1 MNNEWFLRPRTHE
14 QIKGSKIAEDLDLH
28 LVVANLL
35 VQRGIAS
42 TQEARA
48 FMWPSLDQLYDPF
61 VMDNML
67 DAVNR
72 LNQAL
77 ERREKILIYGD
88 YDADGITAVALV
100 YKCLRRYTS
109 ALDYYI
115 PDRYDEGSGFSFQGA
130 QYAIDNN
137 YSLVIALDCGVKS
150 IEQIAFAKE
159 HGVDVIV
166 CDHHR
171 PDNTIPPAVA
181 ILDTKCPGSSYPFD
195 HLCGCGV
202 AFKFMQGFLQ
212 HNGLPLSAIEDLLD
226 LVAVS
231 IAADIVPIIGENRIL
246 AHRGLQ
252 QINHTPS
259 PGIKGIMDICGL
271 RDKKNVSAGDLIFK
285 IGPLLNAS
293 GRMENGKESVALLL
307 LSDRDE
313 VIEKSKELN
322 RYNDERR
329 EVDRQTTEEAHAAI
343 LAQGLDKHKAIIV
356 FNPNFHKGVIGIV
369 ASRLS
374 EFYHRPAIVLTQ
386 SAEFVTG
393 SARSHDFFD
402 VYRVVEECRDLVE
415 NFGGHPY
422 AVGLSLRPE
431 NLPAF
436 TQRFLA
442 IVNAQDFVIAPRI
455 SIDAPLPLCQ
465 VTPKLLA
472 DLKRLSPFGQENQVP
487 IFYTLNV
494 RDVGKCRLVGKD
506 NEHLRFDVIDD
517 TSDTPV
523 NAIAFNMA
531 QYFEL
536 VASKE
541 PFHICYTVEEFGFRS
556 SGIQLLIKDI
566 RTSDPFVT
574 PP

>member
-1 MNNEWFLRPRTHE
+1 MNNEWFLQPCTQE
-14 QIKGSKIAEDLDLH
+14 QPDKGNKIAEDLSLH
-28 LVVANLL
+28 PVIASLL
-35 VQRGIAS
+35 VQRGITS
-42 TQEARA
+42 TEEART
-48 FMWPSLDQLYDPF
+48 FMWPSMEQLYDPF
-61 VMDNML
+61 VMDNMQA
-67 DAVNR
+67 AVER
-72 LNQAL
+72 LNGSL

-130 QYAIDNN
+130 QYAIDNDCL
-137 YSLVIALDCGVKS
+137 LVITLDCGVKS
-150 IEQIAFAKE
+150 VEQIAYAKE

-171 PDNTIPPAVA
+171 PDEAMPPAVA
-181 ILDTKCPGSSYPFD
+181 VLDTKCQGSTYPFD

-212 HNGLPLSAIEDLLD
+212 HNGLPLSTIEDLLD

-231 IAADIVPIIGENRIL
+231 IAADIVPIVGENRIL

-252 QINHTPS
+252 QINRAPS

-271 RDKKNVSAGDLIFK
+271 GDKKNISTGDLIFK

-307 LSDRDE
+307 LSDREE

-329 EVDRQTTEEAHAAI
+329 EVDRRTTEEAHAAI
-343 LAQGLDKHKAIIV
+343 LAGELDKHKSIIV

-374 EFYHRPAIVLTQ
+374 ESYHRPVIVLTQ

-393 SARSHDFFD
+393 SARSHGFFD
-402 VYRVVEECRDLVE
+402 VYQVVEECRDLVE

-422 AVGLSLRPE
+422 AVGLSLRAE

-436 TQRFLA
+436 TERFQS
-442 IVNAQDFVIAPRI
+442 IVDARDFVIAPRI
-455 SIDAPLPLCQ
+455 AIDAPLSLCD
-465 VTPKLLA
+465 VTPKLLT

-487 IFYTLNV
+487 VFYTLNV
-494 RDVGKCRLVGKD
+494 RDTGKCRCVGKES
-506 NEHLRFDVIDD
+506 EHLRFDVIDN
-517 TSDTPV
+517 SIRTPV
-523 NAIAFNMA
+523 NAIAFNMG

-536 VASKE
+536 VSSKE
-541 PFHICYTVEEFGFRS
+541 PFHICYTVEEFGFRT

-566 RTSDPFVT
+566 RTTDPFVEK
-574 PP
+574 